1 MPILLNSCFLNI
13 IQVVEG
19 LQDNDCYVSAGL
31 PFRPK
36 DTGAANY
43 EVVERK
49 DQSNTNEVKQD
60 SQEAAL
66 YSIVETKSSGKYTNC
81 NAFFFILALTKYYR

>member
-1 MPILLNSCFLNI
+1 MTILLNSCFLNI

-19 LQDNDCYVSAGL
+19 LQDNDCYASAEP
-31 PFRPK
+31 PFRHK

-49 DQSNTNEVKQD
+49 DQSNASDVKQD
-60 SQEAAL
+60 SQETAL
-66 YSIVETKSSGKYTNC
+66 YSIVEKKSSGKYTNSK
-81 NAFFFILALTKYYR
+81 AFFYLAFKKCYR